1 MPLIIGA
8 PDPRRCAAGSL
19 AKEKRKSLL
28 AQALVFGFCFG
39 RWLQPTYLMV
49 VQAGIGR
56 ASARYTVSMPLRMAQ
71 GKIWWCTGMV

>member
-8 PDPRRCAAGSL
+8 HGQQRCAAGSPVQ
-19 AKEKRKSLL
+19 EKRKSLL
-28 AQALVFGFCFG
+28 AQALVSGFGFRMRLG
-39 RWLQPTYLMV
+39 AAYLMV

>member
-1 MPLIIGA
+1 MPLIISVPGQQRCTEGS
-8 PDPRRCAAGSL
+8 PRPG
-19 AKEKRKSLL
+19 KKQKSLL
-28 AQALVFGFCFG
+28 AQAS
-39 RWLQPTYLMV
+39 WLGLGMRLEPAYLMV